1 MNEIRGIVI
10 WFFIWLAALMFFAA
24 VILLA
29 WGGCYVH

>member
-1 MNEIRGIVI
+1 MNPRTPL
-10 WFFIWLAALMFFAA
+10 FFIWLAALMFFAL